1 MKYYLKKYVDLSY
14 EKAIERV
21 KEELKKVGFGVL
33 TEIDAKATM
42 KAKLNKDMKEYIIL
56 GACNPNF
63 AHQALEF
70 QKEIGLLLPC
80 NVIVYLDEN
89 NKTVVSA
96 IDPTVALKIVG
107 EDSIVDIASEVKNS
121 LNQVLENL

>member
-1 MKYYLKKYVDLSY
+1 MKYYLKRKVDISY
-14 EKAIERV
+14 EEAIKKV
-21 KEELKKVGFGVL
+21 KSELKKVGFGVL

-42 KAKLNKDMKEYIIL
+42 KEKLNKDMNEYVIL

-70 QKEIGLLLPC
+70 EKEIGLLLPC
-80 NVIVYLDEN
+80 NIIVYLNDDNE
-89 NKTVVSA
+89 TVVSA

-107 EDSIVDIASEVKNS
+107 DDSIVEIANEVKLS
-121 LNQVLENL
+121 LKQVINNI